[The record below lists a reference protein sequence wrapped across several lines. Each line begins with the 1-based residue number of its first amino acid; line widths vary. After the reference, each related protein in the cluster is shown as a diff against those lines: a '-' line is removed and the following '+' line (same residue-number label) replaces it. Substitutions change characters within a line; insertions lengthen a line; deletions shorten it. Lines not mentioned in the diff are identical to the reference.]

1 MVRRYRANDQA
12 STTLNGSVT
21 AGDTTWTVAD
31 GSVFPSEGDFFVVCE
46 SEIALCTARSTN
58 DLTVT
63 RAQSN
68 TTANSHSSG
77 KTVRGIIT
85 KDDILGRLRENN
97 MLRTL
102 PYGLIQDSSGSI
114 LTASDFALVNGSSSS
129 IIDGQDGT
137 IEFRVRN
144 HSGDDVTGCTRTF
157 SSADGNL
164 DFYAHVAVGHMDT
177 DPSSAATGVHRGF
190 GIGTR
195 MTSGGS
201 IRGVNFYPGKAIEAQ
216 DRSTFL
222 ASPAVLAAHGA
233 EGRSDAWIRLTVE
246 WDYSASN
253 ERMRAYYSWD
263 SIHWVQLHEWTWA
276 SSGLEIGMW
285 ASNHGQAGWPFFL
298 DHWTEQ
304 AL

>member
-21 AGDTTWTVAD
+21 DSDTTWTVAD

-46 SEIALCTARSTN
+46 GEISLCTARSTN

-63 RAQSN
+63 RAQSG
-68 TTANSHSSG
+68 TTAASHTSG

-85 KDDILGRLRENN
+85 KDDILGRLNENN

-102 PYGLIQDSSGSI
+102 PYGLIQAADGSI
-114 LTASDFALVNGSSSS
+114 LTASNFSLINGSSSS
-129 IIDGQDGT
+129 INDGQDGT

-144 HSGDDVTGCTRTF
+144 HSSDDVTGCIRTF
-157 SSADGNL
+157 SGADGDL
-164 DFYAHVAVGHMDT
+164 DFYAHIGVGHLDA
-177 DPSSAATGVHRGF
+177 DPWDGASGIHRGF

-201 IRGVNFYPGKAIEAQ
+201 LRGVNFYPGKTIQAQ
-216 DRSTFL
+216 DRASFL
-222 ASPAVLAAHGA
+222 AGPSVLATHGA
-233 EGRSDAWIRLTVE
+233 EGRSDIWIRLTVE
-246 WDYSASN
+246 WNYSASN

-263 SIHWVQLHEWTWA
+263 SIHWVELYEWTWA
-276 SSGLEIGMW
+276 SSGLQIGMW
-285 ASNHGQAGWPFFL
+285 VTNYGQAGWPFFI